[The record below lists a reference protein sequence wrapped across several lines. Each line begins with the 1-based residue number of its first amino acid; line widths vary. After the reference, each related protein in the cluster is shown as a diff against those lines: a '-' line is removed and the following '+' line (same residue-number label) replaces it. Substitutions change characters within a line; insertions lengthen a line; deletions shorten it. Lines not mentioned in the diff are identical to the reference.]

1 MADTG
6 VDIDLYA
13 DMESEFPTDFASGDS
28 KELNKSDSILDDPN
42 VAAGGSGTEPAG
54 IAQWR
59 KWLSKKAHN
68 FEIK

>member
-28 KELNKSDSILDDPN
+28 KGQLISECLFVIS
-42 VAAGGSGTEPAG
+42 
-54 IAQWR
+54 
-59 KWLSKKAHN
+59 
-68 FEIK
+68 